1 MEKSMP
7 LKPKIKPTTNI
18 KGIGCGQPITWHLMR
33 PPSNVNDILMKVFS
47 HDKKIMENLQRFIKK
62 DKEISDKRFKEAQ

>member
-1 MEKSMP
+1 
-7 LKPKIKPTTNI
+7 
-18 KGIGCGQPITWHLMR
+18 
-33 PPSNVNDILMKVFS
+33 MKVFS